1 MPTNVTTVNG
11 WVTPQQVSTSDST
24 TTTLWNNL
32 ANDVALLYGKPWI
45 YAYQLTNTTSTP
57 FAASS
62 TAGNGVGN
70 PIFKTSTVG
79 GSYNVLTNSPASG
92 LGSFSI
98 TGSTGVVNF
107 PTNSGSTVPGLYRIT
122 IQLMVGQNSTNFYR
136 PIIVTQG
143 GGSVQSYH
151 PGSWFQSTGSS
162 GVYAPMS
169 MSLILPIGS
178 GTWAATTNFYV
189 TGQDNG
195 GAPGNLLA
203 TDSGGLGPSST
214 PPVYNSWV
222 FAEYLGTSTG
232 TF

>member
-45 YAYQLTNTTSTP
+45 YAYQLTNTTTSP
-57 FAASS
+57 FTTS

-98 TGSTGVVNF
+98 TGSSGAINL

-122 IQLMVGQNSTNFYR
+122 VQLMVAANSNNFYR
-136 PIIVTQG
+136 PIIVVQG
-143 GGSVQSYH
+143 ASSVLSFH
-151 PGSWFQSTGSS
+151 PGSWFQSTTSS
-162 GVYAPMS
+162 GVYAPMT

-178 GTWAATTNFYV
+178 GTWAGATNFYV
-189 TGQDNG
+189 TGQTNTST
-195 GAPGNLLA
+195 AGNLLA
-203 TDSGGLGPSST
+203 TDSGGFGPSST
-214 PPVYNSWV
+214 TPVYNSWV

>member
-1 MPTNVTTVNG
+1 MPTNVTTVPG
-11 WVTPQQVSTSDST
+11 CWVTPQQVSTSDST

-32 ANDVALLYGKPWI
+32 ANDVAMLYGKPWI
-45 YAYQLTNTTSTP
+45 YAYQLTNTTTTP
-57 FAASS
+57 FTTS

-92 LGSFSI
+92 LGSFSV
-98 TGSTGVVNF
+98 TGSSGAINF
-107 PTNSGSTVPGLYRIT
+107 PTNSGSVVPGLYRIT
-122 IQLMVGQNSTNFYR
+122 VQLMVANNSNNFYR
-136 PIIVTQG
+136 PIIVVQG
-143 GGSVQSYH
+143 ASSVLSYH
-151 PGSWFQSTGSS
+151 PGPWSQSLGSGS
-162 GVYAPMS
+162 AYSPMA

-178 GTWAATTNFYV
+178 GTWAAGTNFYV
-189 TGQDNG
+189 SGQTNTST
-195 GAPGNLLA
+195 AGNLLA

-232 TF
+232 SF

>member
-1 MPTNVTTVNG
+1 MPYNITTVPG
-11 WVTPQQVSTSDST
+11 WVTPQGVNTGDAISSTLFT
-24 TTTLWNNL
+24 NL
-32 ANDVALLYGKPWI
+32 ASDVALLYGKPWI
-45 YAYQLTNTTSTP
+45 YAYQLTNTTTTP
-57 FAASS
+57 FTTS
-62 TAGNGVGN
+62 TLGNGVGN

-98 TGSTGVVNF
+98 TSSNGVINF

-122 IQLMVGQNSTNFYR
+122 VQLMVGNNSTNFYR

-143 GGSVQSYH
+143 GGSQQSYH
-151 PGSWFQSTGSS
+151 PGPWAQSLGAAS
-162 GVYAPMS
+162 GYAPMT

-178 GTWAATTNFYV
+178 GTWAATANFYV
-189 TGQDNG
+189 TGQTNTSTAG
-195 GAPGNLLA
+195 QLLA
-203 TDSGGLGPSST
+203 TDSGGLGPNST

>member
-1 MPTNVTTVNG
+1 MPTNITTVPG
-11 WVTPQQVSTSDST
+11 WVTPQSVSTSDSVS
-24 TTTLWNNL
+24 TTLWNNL
-32 ANDVALLYGKPWI
+32 SNDVAMLYGKPWI

-57 FAASS
+57 FANS
-62 TAGNGVGN
+62 TAGNGVGQ

-122 IQLMVGQNSTNFYR
+122 VQLMTGQNSTNFQR

-151 PGSWFQSTGSS
+151 PGQWIQSTSNA
-162 GVYAPMS
+162 GVYPPMS

-189 TGQDNG
+189 TGQVNS
-195 GAPGNLLA
+195 ATTANLLA

-232 TF
+232 SF

>member
-1 MPTNVTTVNG
+1 MPTNVTTVPG

-32 ANDVALLYGKPWI
+32 ANDVAMLYGKPWI
-45 YAYQLTNTTSTP
+45 YAYQLTNTTTTP
-57 FAASS
+57 FTTS

-98 TGSTGVVNF
+98 TSSSGAINF
-107 PTNSGSTVPGLYRIT
+107 PTNSGSVVPGLYRIT
-122 IQLMVGQNSTNFYR
+122 VQLMVGQNSTNFYR
-136 PIIVTQG
+136 PIIVVQG
-143 GGSVQSYH
+143 ASSVLSYH
-151 PGSWFQSTGSS
+151 PGSWFQSTSSS
-162 GVYAPMS
+162 GVYPPMT

-189 TGQDNG
+189 TGQDSG
-195 GAPGNLLA
+195 SAPGNLLA
-203 TDSGGLGPSST
+203 TDSGGFGPSST

-232 TF
+232 SF

>member
-1 MPTNVTTVNG
+1 MPTNVTTVPG

-32 ANDVALLYGKPWI
+32 ANDVAMLYGKPWI
-45 YAYQLTNTTSTP
+45 YAYQLTNTTTTP
-57 FAASS
+57 FTTS

-92 LGSFSI
+92 LGSFSV
-98 TGSTGVVNF
+98 TGSSGAINF
-107 PTNSGSTVPGLYRIT
+107 PTNSGSVVPGLYRIT
-122 IQLMVGQNSTNFYR
+122 VQLMVGQNSTNFYR
-136 PIIVTQG
+136 PIIVVQG
-143 GGSVQSYH
+143 ASSVLSYH
-151 PGSWFQSTGSS
+151 PGSWFQSTSSS
-162 GVYAPMS
+162 GVYPPMT

-189 TGQDNG
+189 TGQDSG
-195 GAPGNLLA
+195 SAPGNLLA
-203 TDSGGLGPSST
+203 TDSGGFGPSST